1 MLRHNYKLS
10 SELTVETKTYETMTN
25 EMAWLYEKVAANPS
39 NKKKDN
45 YILDDS
51 FKRYAICYSLTTV
64 DNVPVLGS
72 IAWNRPFY
80 NGAVRILSRY
90 CINPEYIT
98 CEFGKGIGSFKRGI
112 RLDMVDHIDQQVEY
126 ALDKKYS
133 NFFISREDKTLDGRR
148 TKEILLQINKH
159 SQHSWFINYQ
169 KELVCPDS
177 KNDSCWQW
185 VIYNNKS
192 LTEIRNE
199 NI

>member
-98 CEFGKGIGSFKRGI
+98 CEFGKESEV
-112 RLDMVDHIDQQVEY
+112 LNVAYV
-126 ALDKKYS
+126 
-133 NFFISREDKTLDGRR
+133 
-148 TKEILLQINKH
+148 
-159 SQHSWFINYQ
+159 
-169 KELVCPDS
+169 
-177 KNDSCWQW
+177 
-185 VIYNNKS
+185 
-192 LTEIRNE
+192 
-199 NI
+199 